1 MRRDHRPASLKRAY
15 AALERAYVRWRL
27 APQLDALG
35 PGFHFMKPWF
45 VRLNGPGIT
54 VGAQVHWVA
63 AADRHITLSSW
74 VHPRGQGRITIGDY
88 CLLCPGVRIDSAVEV
103 TLGASCMVAAGA
115 YLTDA
120 DWHDL
125 YDRTEVVGASAP
137 IVLEENVWIGDGA
150 TVCKGVRIGAH
161 AIVAARAVVT
171 KDVPPFA
178 VVAGNPATVVKT
190 LDPERPRRTRAELF
204 ADPEGLEA
212 WLWGLDNAFL
222 KDNTVRGWLRA
233 RLWPRRGD

>member
-1 MRRDHRPASLKRAY
+1 MRRDHRPTSLKRAY
-15 AALERAYVRWRL
+15 VALERAYVRWRL

-45 VRLNGPGIT
+45 VRLHGPGIT

-74 VHPRGQGRITIGDY
+74 VHPKGQGRITIGDY
-88 CLLCPGVRIDSAVEV
+88 SLLCPGVRIDSAAEV

-137 IVLEENVWIGDGA
+137 IFLEDNVWIGDGA

-161 AIVAARAVVT
+161 AIVAAGAVVT
-171 KDVPPFA
+171 KDVPPFS
-178 VVAGNPATVVKT
+178 VVAGNPAAVVKT
-190 LDPERPRRTRAELF
+190 LDPEHPRRTRAELL
-204 ADPEGLEA
+204 ADPEGLEV
-212 WLWGLDNAFL
+212 WLRELDNAFL
-222 KDNTVRGWLRA
+222 GENSVLGWLRA
-233 RLWPRRGD
+233 LLWPRRGD

>member
-1 MRRDHRPASLKRAY
+1 MRRDHRPASLKRAH
-15 AALERAYVRWRL
+15 AALERAYVRSRL
-27 APQLDALG
+27 APQLEALG
-35 PGFHFMKPWF
+35 PGYHFMKPWNM
-45 VRLNGPGIT
+45 RLNGPGLSM
-54 VGAQVHWVA
+54 GRQVHCVA
-63 AADRHITLSSW
+63 AADRFITLSSW
-74 VHPRGQGRITIGDY
+74 VHAKGQGRITIGDF

-103 TLGASCMVAAGA
+103 TLGPSCMVAAGA

-161 AIVAARAVVT
+161 AIVAAGAVVT

-190 LDPERPRRTRAELF
+190 LDPERPRRTRAELL

-212 WLWGLDNAFL
+212 WLRALDNAFL
-222 KDNTVRGWLRA
+222 KDNTVLHWLRTLL
-233 RLWPRRGD
+233 RPQRGD

>member
-74 VHPRGQGRITIGDY
+74 VHPKGQGRITIGDY

-103 TLGASCMVAAGA
+103 TLGESCMVAAGA

-150 TVCKGVRIGAH
+150 TVCKGVRMGAH
-161 AIVAARAVVT
+161 AIVAAGAVVT

-204 ADPEGLEA
+204 ADPEGLKA
-212 WLWGLDNAFL
+212 WLRDLDNAFL
-222 KDNTVRGWLRA
+222 KGNTVLGWLRS
-233 RLWPRRGD
+233 RLAPRRSD

>member
-1 MRRDHRPASLKRAY
+1 MRRDHRPASLKRAH

-35 PGFHFMKPWF
+35 RGFHFMKPWF

-54 VGAQVHWVA
+54 VGAQVHCVA

-74 VHPRGQGRITIGDY
+74 VHPKGQGRITIGDY

-103 TLGASCMVAAGA
+103 TLGKSCMVAAGA

-137 IVLEENVWIGDGA
+137 IVLEDNVWIGDGA

-161 AIVAARAVVT
+161 AIVAAGAVVT

-178 VVAGNPATVVKT
+178 VVAGNPAAVVKT
-190 LDPERPRRTRAELF
+190 LDPERPRRTRAELL
-204 ADPEGLEA
+204 ADPGGLDA
-212 WLWGLDNAFL
+212 WFRELDNAFL
-222 KDNTVRGWLRA
+222 KGNTMLGWLRA
-233 RLWPRRGD
+233 WLWPGRGD

>member
-35 PGFHFMKPWF
+35 QGFHFMKPWF
-45 VRLNGPGIT
+45 VRVNGPGIT
-54 VGAQVHWVA
+54 VGDQVHWVA

-74 VHPRGQGRITIGDY
+74 VHPKGQGRITIGNY

-103 TLGASCMVAAGA
+103 TLGDSCMVAAGA

-204 ADPEGLEA
+204 ADPEGLKA
-212 WLWGLDNAFL
+212 WLRELDNAFL
-222 KDNTVRGWLRA
+222 AGNTVRGWLRS
-233 RLWPRRGD
+233 RLYPRRGD

>member
-15 AALERAYVRWRL
+15 AALERTYVRWRL
-27 APQLDALG
+27 TPQLDALG

-45 VRLNGPGIT
+45 VRLNGPGIV

-74 VHPRGQGRITIGDY
+74 VHPKGQGRITIGNY
-88 CLLCPGVRIDSAVEV
+88 CLLCPGVRIDSALEV
-103 TLGASCMVAAGA
+103 TLGEGCMVAAGA

-137 IVLEENVWIGDGA
+137 IVLEDNVWIGDGA

-161 AIVAARAVVT
+161 AIVAAGAVVT

-204 ADPEGLEA
+204 ADPEDLEA
-212 WLWGLDNAFL
+212 WLRELDNAFL
-222 KDNTVRGWLRA
+222 RGNTMLGWLRA
-233 RLWPRRGD
+233 RLWPQRGD

>member
-35 PGFHFMKPWF
+35 QGFHFMKPWF
-45 VRLNGPGIT
+45 VRVNGPGIT
-54 VGAQVHWVA
+54 VGDQVHWVA

-74 VHPRGQGRITIGDY
+74 VHPKGQGRITIGNY

-103 TLGASCMVAAGA
+103 TLGDGCMVAAGA

-204 ADPEGLEA
+204 ADPEGLKA
-212 WLWGLDNAFL
+212 WLRELDNAFL
-222 KDNTVRGWLRA
+222 AGNTVRGWLRS
-233 RLWPRRGD
+233 RLYPRRGD

>member
-35 PGFHFMKPWF
+35 RGFHFMKPWF

-74 VHPRGQGRITIGDY
+74 VHPKGQGRITIGDY

-103 TLGASCMVAAGA
+103 TLGDSCMVAAGA

-190 LDPERPRRTRAELF
+190 LDPERPRRTRAKLF

-212 WLWGLDNAFL
+212 WLRELDNAFL
-222 KDNTVRGWLRA
+222 AGNTVLGWLRA

>member
-35 PGFHFMKPWF
+35 QGFHFMKPWF
-45 VRLNGPGIT
+45 VRVNGPGIT
-54 VGAQVHWVA
+54 VGDQVHWVA

-74 VHPRGQGRITIGDY
+74 VHPKGQGRITIGNY

-103 TLGASCMVAAGA
+103 TLGDGCMVAAGA

-204 ADPEGLEA
+204 ADPEGLKA
-212 WLWGLDNAFL
+212 WLRELDNAFL
-222 KDNTVRGWLRA
+222 AGNTVRGWLRA

>member
-1 MRRDHRPASLKRAY
+1 MRRDHRPASLKRAH

-35 PGFHFMKPWF
+35 RGFHFMKPWF

-54 VGAQVHWVA
+54 VGAQVHCVA

-74 VHPRGQGRITIGDY
+74 VHPKGQGRITIGDY

-103 TLGASCMVAAGA
+103 TLGKSCMVAAGA

-137 IVLEENVWIGDGA
+137 IVLEDNVWIGDGA

-178 VVAGNPATVVKT
+178 VVAGNPAAVVKT
-190 LDPERPRRTRAELF
+190 LDPERPRRTRAELL

-212 WLWGLDNAFL
+212 WLRELDNAFL
-222 KDNTVRGWLRA
+222 KDNTVLGWLRNGL
-233 RLWPRRGD
+233 RPRRGD